1 MKPVNDFIRR
11 NLKPIVDFGPLAV
24 FLAAYVGKGL
34 IVATAALMVATA
46 LALALS
52 YYHTRKVA
60 VVPLVTAGVVGV
72 FGGLTLWLDDE
83 VFIMMKPTI
92 IYALFAAVI
101 AGGMALG
108 KPTIKVILGEALQL
122 DDLGWRRLSLRFMLF
137 FLAMALANEVVRKV
151 ASVDMWVIWKVP
163 GSMVLTIGFML
174 AQMPLIQRHRPT
186 DASAAEDIN

>member
-1 MKPVNDFIRR
+1 MKSVNDFIRR
-11 NLKPIVDFGPLAV
+11 NLKSIVDFGPLAV

-34 IVATAALMVATA
+34 IAATAALMVATA
-46 LALALS
+46 VALALS

-137 FLAMALANEVVRKV
+137 FLAMALANEIIRKV
-151 ASVDMWVIWKVP
+151 ASVDMWVLWKVP
-163 GSMVLTIGFML
+163 GAMVLTIGFML
-174 AQMPLIQRHRPT
+174 AQMPLIQRHQPT
-186 DASAAEDIN
+186 DTAAADDT